1 MLGRFNRKSLY
12 DSLKS
17 MKNDKSSG
25 NSGFTKEFYETF
37 LNELKEIFVDSV
49 LETKKKD
56 ISVYLKDRLSLS

>member
-1 MLGRFNRKSLY
+1 
-12 DSLKS
+12 